1 MVRSLPFVALLTAQ
15 AILIAGFASS
25 AVADNDHRAAE
36 YQVTVTNL
44 TKGQVFSPPV
54 LATHKSSV
62 AIFAAG
68 DPASDELV
76 DVAENGMG
84 GALADYLNSI
94 PQVFEA
100 IASTQ
105 PVPPAM
111 APFEPVTF
119 EISSRGHFD
128 RLSMVSML
136 VNTNDAFLAIDT
148 VRLPKRRGKSLT
160 YYAIAYDAGSEN
172 NNQLCAYVPGP
183 ACEELDSGNSRDE
196 SEAEGVV
203 YVHNGVHETG
213 ELSPAKYDWHNPVA
227 KVVITRSR

>member
-1 MVRSLPFVALLTAQ
+1 MVRALSLIALLTAS
-15 AILIAGFASS
+15 ATFTAGFASS
-25 AVADNDHRAAE
+25 AVADNDRRAAE
-36 YQVTVTNL
+36 YRVTVTNL

-68 DPASDELV
+68 SPASEELV

-84 GALADYLNSI
+84 GALADHLNSL

-105 PVPPAM
+105 PVHPAM
-111 APFEPVTF
+111 DPFEPVTF
-119 EISSRGHFD
+119 EISSRGRFD
-128 RLSMVSML
+128 RFSMVSML
-136 VNTNDAFLAIDT
+136 VNTNDAFLAIDA
-148 VRLPKRRGKSLT
+148 VMLPRGRASSLT

-172 NNQLCAYVPGP
+172 NNQECAFVPGP
-183 ACEELDSGNSRDE
+183 ACAGDPGNERDSSG
-196 SEAEGVV
+196 AEGFV
-203 YVHNGVHETG
+203 YVHNGVHEIG
-213 ELSPAKYDWHNPVA
+213 DLSPTEYDWRNPVA